1 MVSVNTIIL
10 ATEEN
15 RGCQCYHTYDLE
27 SLGTQGGLKARD
39 GRLEF
44 LNADHEWI
52 RIIGVLWN
60 PQGLGPM
67 QNEAS
72 LLDMIMLSGVPCVNP
87 AITMKLHSSRI
98 ASHTAMKK
106 AGLPVIDAE
115 WLIGQLALNYFYEPP
130 YPSVIKVG
138 DWHGGMGKMR
148 IKNKGD
154 YIDASD
160 MACVTEDCIGFEPLL
175 DYQNDIRC
183 LLVGDLVSG
192 IERHATTWKS
202 NVSPSKIVEI
212 EVPKNIEILTRT
224 AAKAMGAD
232 ILGVDW
238 LELTS
243 GKWVA
248 LEANLC
254 PGLHFPWKDWTPAAL
269 EVLLG
274 RIDG

>member
-1 MVSVNTIIL
+1 
-10 ATEEN
+10 
-15 RGCQCYHTYDLE
+15 
-27 SLGTQGGLKARD
+27 
-39 GRLEF
+39 
-44 LNADHEWI
+44 
-52 RIIGVLWN
+52 
-60 PQGLGPM
+60 
-67 QNEAS
+67 
-72 LLDMIMLSGVPCVNP
+72 
-87 AITMKLHSSRI
+87 
-98 ASHTAMKK
+98 
-106 AGLPVIDAE
+106 
-115 WLIGQLALNYFYEPP
+115 
-130 YPSVIKVG
+130 
-138 DWHGGMGKMR
+138 
-148 IKNKGD
+148 
-154 YIDASD
+154 
-160 MACVTEDCIGFEPLL
+160 
-175 DYQNDIRC
+175 
-183 LLVGDLVSG
+183 VSG